1 MAQLQIPTVTAEDLQ
16 AFHARHFPGQEHP
29 PVPEFA
35 AHTEKYDEFD
45 EEEYDD
51 GLGYYPDGVK
61 RTLTDE
67 QIRIFR
73 HSEIHA
79 LLREKQLREE
89 KEKEAREASENN
101 SIQTSSGSQAREK
114 SHGAMEAQS
123 TSSSGKKRKAER
135 NGNGPRVVGSR
146 VSGGKKGIE
155 THDETSGALDY
166 GDDDY
171 IAAKEQ
177 RYAPSAS
184 SHPHLAGRKII
195 SYED

>member
-16 AFHARHFPGQEHP
+16 AFHARHFPGQERP

-35 AHTEKYDEFD
+35 AYAGPYDEFE

-89 KEKEAREASENN
+89 REKEARETSENM
-101 SIQTSSGSQAREK
+101 STQTPLESQMREK
-114 SHGAMEAQS
+114 SHGAMEAQL
-123 TSSSGKKRKAER
+123 TSSSGKKRKAQR
-135 NGNGPRVVGSR
+135 NGNGTRMVTPRASE
-146 VSGGKKGIE
+146 SKKGVA
-155 THDETSGALDY
+155 TPDETSGSLDY
-166 GDDDY
+166 GDNDY
-171 IAAKEQ
+171 VAAQEQ
-177 RYAPSAS
+177 RNAPSAS
-184 SHPHLAGRKII
+184 CHPYLAGRRII